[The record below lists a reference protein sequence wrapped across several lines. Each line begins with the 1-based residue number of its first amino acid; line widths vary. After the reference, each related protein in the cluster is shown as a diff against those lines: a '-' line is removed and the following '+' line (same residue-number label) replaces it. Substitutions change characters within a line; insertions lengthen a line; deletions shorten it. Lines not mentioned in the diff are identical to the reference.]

1 MKIVLTGSA
10 GCYRVKGHEHIM
22 VMNHKGRTWS
32 GRLGSHAF
40 SEWYAVDTS
49 KRREDAPDHDC
60 FYDRK
65 TGALTKPFLHVGK
78 QHHSLAALRK
88 ELARLLA

>member
-10 GCYRVKGHEHIM
+10 GCYRVKGFEHIM
-22 VMNHKGRTWS
+22 VMNHKGRSWN
-32 GRLGSHAF
+32 GRVGSFAF
-40 SEWYAVDTS
+40 SDWYAVDTS

-60 FYDRK
+60 VHDHK
-65 TGALTKPFLHVGK
+65 TNTLIKPFVKVGK
-78 QHHSLAALRK
+78 QHHSLDALRK